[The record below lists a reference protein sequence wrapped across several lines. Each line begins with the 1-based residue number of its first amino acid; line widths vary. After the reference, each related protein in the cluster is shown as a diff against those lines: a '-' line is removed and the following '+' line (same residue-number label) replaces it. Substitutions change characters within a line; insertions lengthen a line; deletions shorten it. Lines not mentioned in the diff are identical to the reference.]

1 MPEILPPNKDWI
13 DLLTALLTPVIALAA
28 IWIARRQSKINR
40 NRLKLELFDRRFEV
54 YSKVAAFLSQI
65 MIDGKVQDG
74 ADMEFLRNTKTA
86 SILFDDKIKD
96 LISEIYSKAVRLHA
110 LGAEL
115 DALHGD
121 PRIENLEGQTEIK
134 DWISQTLINLE
145 ERFKPYLKLEH

>member
-1 MPEILPPNKDWI
+1 MPEILPLNKDWI

-40 NRLKLELFDRRFEV
+40 NRLKLELFDRRFKV
-54 YSKVAAFLSQI
+54 YSRVASFLSQI

-74 ADMEFLRNTKTA
+74 ADMAFLRDTRTA
-86 SILFDDKIKD
+86 SILFDDRIKA
-96 LISEIYSKAVRLHA
+96 LISDIYEKAVRLHA

-134 DWISQTLINLE
+134 RWISETLINLE